1 MKNKNNHL
9 VIVESPTKAK
19 TIEAFLGEGFK
30 VLSSYGHVRDLPKS
44 SLGIEPENDFKIK
57 YVVPIKARKN
67 VNLLKKET
75 AKADL
80 IYLATDP
87 DREGEAIAWHLTEVL
102 GLGKNKDYERI
113 IFHEITANAIEQAI
127 KKPRGLDINLVNAQQ
142 ARRVLDRL
150 VGYKLSP
157 FLWKK
162 IARKLSAGR
171 VQSVALRLIAER
183 EREIQTL
190 NQKNTGQSLGLF
202 DKNLEAEIKQN
213 QKQKTKNSNQKKK
226 QKKQLMS

>member
-183 EREIQTL
+183 EREIQNFKPEEYWSIT
-190 NQKNTGQSLGLF
+190 GLF
-202 DKNLEAEIKQN
+202 DKNLEAELNKI
-213 QKQKTKNSNQKKK
+213 KTKTRTQIRKRSKRSN
-226 QKKQLMS
+226 